1 MCRLGWAG
9 LGTGSSPF
17 CVTVVGASFVSS
29 SNRTVFSV
37 ANRGGVQRFT
47 RAAEM
52 SRGTKGTSPGAWQA
66 VPSHCHRSMFQWAQR
81 ASHSCQRLQMRVG
94 PGPAMRVGRS
104 RWYEAISHFPSTETH
119 LCCTRLCILHN
130 LYRQLRNGRLS

>member
-1 MCRLGWAG
+1 MQAG
-9 LGTGSSPF
+9 LGGAWHRFIPLLCHSSRGQLCLKFEPDGIF
-17 CVTVVGASFVSS
+17 G
-29 SNRTVFSV
+29 R
-37 ANRGGVQRFT
+37 NRGGVQRFT